1 MTKVS
6 PHLALSLPHLLL
18 TLYPRLGAQP
28 SLKSV
33 LYQHPSW
40 DPFAGPGWDGAL
52 PEFSSPEVHPQELR
66 LQRALWGPGLE

>member
-6 PHLALSLPHLLL
+6 PHLTLSLPHLLL
-18 TLYPRLGAQP
+18 TLYPRLGAQ
-28 SLKSV
+28 SFLQSV

-52 PEFSSPEVHPQELR
+52 PENLLNSAALR
-66 LQRALWGPGLE
+66 FILES